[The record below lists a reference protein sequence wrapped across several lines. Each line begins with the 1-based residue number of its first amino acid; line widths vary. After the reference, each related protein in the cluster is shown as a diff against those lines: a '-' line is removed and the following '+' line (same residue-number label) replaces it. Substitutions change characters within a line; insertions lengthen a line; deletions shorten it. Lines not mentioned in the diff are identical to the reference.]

1 MDFPINPPIGERV
14 RRKETQRFVTGTGR
28 FVDDLL
34 PPGTLHA
41 SFARSPCAHAR
52 IKSVDVSAARAMP
65 GVRAVFTGADIAG
78 RVKPMRIGGSPLLRP
93 LKLYP
98 LAVDKIRY
106 FGEPIAV
113 VVAAP
118 FPRRWKLYPPA
129 VDKTR
134 FFGEPIAVV
143 VADNRYLAE
152 DAVEAI
158 TVDYEPLAAVI
169 DPEAALEANATTV
182 DDELGGHT
190 VYKFRFTTDGLDDI
204 FAKADVVVK
213 ERIRSHR
220 ITACPIEPRAYLE
233 IGR

>member
-1 MDFPINPPIGERV
+1 MEFPINPPIGDRV

-52 IKSVDVSAARAMP
+52 IKSVDVSAAREMP
-65 GVRAVFTGADIAG
+65 GVRAVFIGKDIAG
-78 RVKPMRIGGSPLLRP
+78 RIKPMRVGGSSLLRP

-113 VVAAP
+113 
-118 FPRRWKLYPPA
+118 
-129 VDKTR
+129 
-134 FFGEPIAVV
+134 
-143 VADNRYLAE
+143 ADNRYLAE

-158 TVDYEPLAAVI
+158 TIDYEPLPAVI
-169 DPEAALEANATTV
+169 DPEAALEPGATPV
-182 DDELGGHT
+182 HDELGGNT
-190 VYKFRFTTDGLDDI
+190 V
-204 FAKADVVVK
+204 
-213 ERIRSHR
+213 
-220 ITACPIEPRAYLE
+220 
-233 IGR
+233 

>member
-52 IKSVDVSAARAMP
+52 IKSVDVSAARPMR
-65 GVRAVFTGADIAG
+65 GVGAVFTGADIAG
-78 RVKPMRIGGSPLLRP
+78 RVKPMRVGGSTLLRP

-106 FGEPIAV
+106 
-113 VVAAP
+113 
-118 FPRRWKLYPPA
+118 
-129 VDKTR
+129 
-134 FFGEPIAVV
+134 FGEPIAVV

-169 DPEAALEANATTV
+169 DPEAALEANATPV
-182 DDELGGHT
+182 HDELGGNT
-190 VYKFRFTTDGLDDI
+190 VYKFRNQ
-204 FAKADVVVK
+204 
-213 ERIRSHR
+213 
-220 ITACPIEPRAYLE
+220 P
-233 IGR
+233 